1 MDNKTTN
8 SDLESKITEIIGSH
22 RQQAFAVAEEEMY
35 KAFEEIGAIL
45 KEADWRTMSQRKLN
59 GISSRT
65 LRKISLLADKGVSD
79 FKAARTEGVIDE
91 EANLNYMIEFLKVRS
106 LTFEATRIKYP
117 NYLKPWTISDDLKLE
132 RLWCEG
138 VKEDELARMFKRN
151 IGAIHARIEKLE
163 LLEKYGEAIID
174 NTL

>member
-117 NYLKPWTISDDLKLE
+117 NYLKPWTISDDLELE

-151 IGAIHARIEKLE
+151 VGAIHARIEKLE
-163 LLEKYGEAIID
+163 LLEKYGEVVTD
-174 NTL
+174 NIL

>member
-65 LRKISLLADKGVSD
+65 LRKISLLADKGLSD

-117 NYLKPWTISDDLKLE
+117 NYLKPWTISDDLELE

-163 LLEKYGEAIID
+163 LLEKYGEVIID